1 MLAEVLQSFVN
12 QQQESGS
19 VKLHQIKA
27 LVAVDQCGSI
37 NEASQRLHVTQPA
50 LSRSIKELERE
61 LGLTLMQRTYKGM
74 SLTEQG
80 RRVLRHAQMAVESM
94 RRLQIEA
101 DNIHDA
107 AVGEVAV
114 GVTSLTAVLPEFG
127 PCISDFQ
134 AKNPRVRLKLTEQRP
149 SHIVQRLRDGSL
161 DFALTSQQNTQRLNL
176 DWEAVQR
183 IKGNVFCHPSNPL
196 RHARSLRQLQYANW
210 ISLDAVDDRSSQF
223 YQMFEVNDV
232 NPPQHVIECSS
243 MLLALGLVE
252 NANAFM
258 TLSDFAATS
267 TLTPVPTAKLTR
279 VEVEEIIPEYPIYLV
294 SVDRHALTSP
304 ARELFHSL
312 RARLQR

>member
-1 MLAEVLQSFVN
+1 MKF
-12 QQQESGS
+12 
-19 VKLHQIKA
+19 HQIKA

-74 SLTEQG
+74 SLTDEG
-80 RRVLRHAQMAVESM
+80 RRILRHAQMAVESM

-101 DNIHDA
+101 DNIHDT

-114 GVTSLTAVLPEFG
+114 GVTSLTAVLPGFG
-127 PCISDFQ
+127 QCVSDFQ
-134 AKNPRVRLKLTEQRP
+134 AKNPRVQLKLTEQRP
-149 SHIVQRLRDGSL
+149 SQIVQRLRDGSL

-183 IKGNVFCHPSNPL
+183 IEGNVFCSPTHPL
-196 RHARSLRQLQYANW
+196 RHSRSLRQLQYANW
-210 ISLDAVDDRSSQF
+210 ISLDAVADRSSQF

-232 NPPQHVIECSS
+232 NPPQNVIECSS
-243 MLLALGLVE
+243 LLLALGLME

-258 TLSDFAATS
+258 TLSNFAAAN
-267 TLTPVPTAKLTR
+267 TLTAGQAAKLTR
-279 VEVEEIIPEYPIYLV
+279 VDVEEIIPEYPIYLV
-294 SVDRHALTSP
+294 CVDRHALTSP
-304 ARELFHSL
+304 AKELFHSL
-312 RARLQR
+312 RTRLQR